1 VGAVGETL
9 RGSSSVNGGNE
20 RAGARLYSRCGFE
33 RTGERIHHDG

>member
-1 VGAVGETL
+1 L

-20 RAGARLYSRCGFE
+20 RAAAQLYSRSSFE